1 MLPPRLVVAL
11 CVAVS
16 ACGQQPTAELSR
28 ALPSNLL
35 ATCEPPSE
43 RELKV
48 LEAAADAI
56 ALDDEPIS
64 NWLTIG
70 AQKTLGNGLIR
81 SRPKGS
87 VLICT
92 PASVMN
98 RVGSL
103 LKEPKGL
110 GAGQLVEYQ
119 LQLAGKIPNPNEI
132 VIEQVGNAA
141 FNDSK
146 QHSEDFPRQDIR
158 PLGRSTLATFG
169 KRAVAFRD
177 VAMQQMSS
185 ETSLGTGAAQVA
197 AAIGDPAALPRII
210 EMINVKVGKLPP
222 DAVIPLDARDRLL
235 ELAWAI
241 YFAGDAGRT
250 ASASIHGLMKRKV
263 ESRAPPFGIV
273 ELSPKRLCGVL
284 ELIEGPAA
292 TVPYPYC
299 RDPSVPFEQ

>member
-1 MLPPRLVVAL
+1 M
-11 CVAVS
+11 
-16 ACGQQPTAELSR
+16 
-28 ALPSNLL
+28 L

-43 RELKV
+43 RESQV
-48 LEAAADAI
+48 LDTAADAI

-81 SRPKGS
+81 SGPKGS

-92 PASVMN
+92 PDTVMN
-98 RVGSL
+98 RSPAL
-103 LKEPKGL
+103 DPAPKGL

-119 LQLAGKIPNPNEI
+119 LQLASKIPMPGEI
-132 VIEQVGNAA
+132 VIEQVGKAA
-141 FNDSK
+141 FNESK
-146 QHSEDFPRQDIR
+146 QHSEVFPRQDIR

-169 KRAVAFRD
+169 KRAIAFRD
-177 VAMQQMSS
+177 VAVQQMSG
-185 ETSLGTGAAQVA
+185 ETPLGTGAAQVA
-197 AAIGDPAALPRII
+197 AAVGDPTALPRIV
-210 EMINVKVGKLPP
+210 EMINVKVGNLPP
-222 DAVIPLDARDRLL
+222 NAVIQLDARDHF

-250 ASASIHGLMKRKV
+250 ASASIHKVMERKV

-273 ELSPKRLCGVL
+273 ELNPKRFCRVL

-299 RDPSVPFEQ
+299 SDPSVPFEQ